1 MLRSPGAFR
10 TLTVLPGPIAYESS
24 YTESTALG
32 AAQSHQLGSFLR
44 STYMSASSSF
54 IASMKTDIVNAHEV
68 HVHTKAGGEGSVIF
82 DSAITVLANETTVVA
97 PLGGD
102 QYVPIE
108 TIDPG
113 NDKSLEPWID
123 CSAFEQ
129 HIADVYS
136 SSEFREVEK
145 AASPF
150 FCAVRDY
157 VFGRPTTLVNAT
169 YAHRLP
175 PTLVEQARGFANFH
189 ENAIL
194 SDIDVGGI
202 GNLAGRTMLHTVLS
216 SLQRIAF
223 NGDSLQFLLIETSYQ
238 PFTSLFH
245 MLEMTKENP
254 ELAAFRWLFQMYA
267 SALAFELRR
276 GPPPEDRDFIRI
288 KFKNGTNGPFET
300 YHAFG
305 HKYDIP
311 ATEFIYRI
319 ESYAITSQKQ
329 WAAACNSGLQDEWL
343 HIGSQ
348 NAVSST
354 VFAILATVF
363 LLGMFF
369 LFKFVKSARAK
380 AQNTCMRLAD
390 DEVSQSHLP
399 QPDVL
404 D

>member
-1 MLRSPGAFR
+1 
-10 TLTVLPGPIAYESS
+10 
-24 YTESTALG
+24 
-32 AAQSHQLGSFLR
+32 
-44 STYMSASSSF
+44 
-54 IASMKTDIVNAHEV
+54 
-68 HVHTKAGGEGSVIF
+68 
-82 DSAITVLANETTVVA
+82 
-97 PLGGD
+97 
-102 QYVPIE
+102 
-108 TIDPG
+108 
-113 NDKSLEPWID
+113 
-123 CSAFEQ
+123 
-129 HIADVYS
+129 
-136 SSEFREVEK
+136 
-145 AASPF
+145 
-150 FCAVRDY
+150 
-157 VFGRPTTLVNAT
+157 
-169 YAHRLP
+169 
-175 PTLVEQARGFANFH
+175 
-189 ENAIL
+189 
-194 SDIDVGGI
+194 
-202 GNLAGRTMLHTVLS
+202 
-216 SLQRIAF
+216 
-223 NGDSLQFLLIETSYQ
+223 
-238 PFTSLFH
+238 
-245 MLEMTKENP
+245 
-254 ELAAFRWLFQMYA
+254 MYA

-369 LFKFVKSARAK
+369 LFKFVQSARAK
-380 AQNTCMRLAD
+380 AQNTCIRLAD

-404 D
+404 N